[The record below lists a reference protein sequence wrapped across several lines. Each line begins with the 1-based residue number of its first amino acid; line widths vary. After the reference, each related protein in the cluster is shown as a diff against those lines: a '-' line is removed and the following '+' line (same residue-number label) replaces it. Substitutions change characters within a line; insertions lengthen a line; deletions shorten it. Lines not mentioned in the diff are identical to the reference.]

1 MFESSASCSG
11 KYVRTYVRTY
21 RTYTR
26 TYVRAYV
33 FTCLHAWRTAD
44 RPYCSSTHATHARHA
59 YVRTYIVRTYVHTYV
74 RTYLSLYQHA
84 HMYVRTLWNVCTYVR
99 IMITQG
105 GGTVRRRQTLS
116 GLSFKQQKTFTRP
129 LMEGY
134 PVTMLNYGKT
144 LIIKVDD
151 DAIRFIAN
159 GFVDLLA
166 PTLLASDDAQCHTP
180 EDERS
185 SVRFDRDTPNF
196 PGKVCWNVTGD
207 KWIVTYKNKAKEECH
222 VEVGESGESF
232 VVPEGLSR
240 DDRAICKYK
249 KYREACVTWNANDK
263 STRARIM
270 LPPEVIKVRRPAVPD
285 AVESS
290 SQELDEP
297 ELVSLLA

>member
-1 MFESSASCSG
+1 MADSGPPILQFHTCHARTSCLRTNVYSTYVCT
-11 KYVRTYVRTY
+11 YVRTYVF
-21 RTYTR
+21 
-26 TYVRAYV
+26 VV
-33 FTCLHAWRTAD
+33 V
-44 RPYCSSTHATHARHA
+44 PARA
-59 YVRTYIVRTYVHTYV
+59 YVRT
-74 RTYLSLYQHA
+74 
-84 HMYVRTLWNVCTYVR
+84 YVRTLWNVCTYVR

-185 SVRFDRDTPNF
+185 SVRFHRDTPNF